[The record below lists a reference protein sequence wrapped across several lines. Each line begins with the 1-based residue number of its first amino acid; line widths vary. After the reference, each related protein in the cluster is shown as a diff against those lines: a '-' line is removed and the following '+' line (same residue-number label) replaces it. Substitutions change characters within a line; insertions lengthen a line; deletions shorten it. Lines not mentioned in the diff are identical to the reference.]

1 MSAEWTLA
9 GVSLLHLVKVVVESA
24 VSCNDVDCGS
34 IVSSVCYERSGV
46 EVTDDFGLFAA
57 KNHLGVFG
65 SITFPFIL
73 NQFKETL
80 LLICFLKLFEIKE

>member
-34 IVSSVCYERSGV
+34 IVSSVCYESGV
-46 EVTDDFGLFAA
+46 EVTDDFGLFVA

-65 SITFPFIL
+65 SITFPL
-73 NQFKETL
+73 
-80 LLICFLKLFEIKE
+80 FLVKF